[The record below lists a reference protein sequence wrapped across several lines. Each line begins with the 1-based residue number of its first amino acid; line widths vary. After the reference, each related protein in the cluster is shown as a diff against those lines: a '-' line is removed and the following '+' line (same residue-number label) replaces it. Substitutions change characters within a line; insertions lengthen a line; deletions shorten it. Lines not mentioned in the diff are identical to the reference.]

1 MNCFSNVKTHRIEE
15 IKAIHRHKREEIRS
29 RLDEFKK
36 IWRKG
41 TKEEIFVELVFCL
54 LTPMSRARS
63 CWAAVESLMRKGVLF
78 TPLER
83 RPCYLSRGLK
93 SNKFG
98 QGLKPSQN
106 FLTGFTGDTN
116 KIVREL
122 NGVRFIYKKSGY
134 IVEARERFLMDSKI
148 SMRSILSQIDCG
160 HEARE
165 WLVQDVKGIGY
176 KEASHFLRNI
186 GFDQNLAILDR
197 HILKNL
203 KFLGV
208 IEEIPGSLSRR
219 RYLEVEKRMIEFSK
233 AIQIP
238 MSHLDLVMWYRETGE
253 IFK

>member
-1 MNCFSNVKTHRIEE
+1 MNCFSNVKTRRIEE
-15 IKAIHRHKREEIRS
+15 IKAIHSHKREEIRS

-41 TKEEIFVELVFCL
+41 TKEEIFAELVFCL

-78 TPLER
+78 T
-83 RPCYLSRGLK
+83 
-93 SNKFG
+93 
-98 QGLKPSQN
+98 
-106 FLTGFTGDTN
+106 GDTSQ
-116 KIVREL
+116 IVREL

-148 SMRSILSQIDCG
+148 SMRSILSQINYG

-165 WLVQDVKGIGY
+165 WLVQHVKGIGY

-219 RYLEVEKRMIEFSK
+219 RYLEVEKRMMEFSG
-233 AIQIP
+233 AVQIP